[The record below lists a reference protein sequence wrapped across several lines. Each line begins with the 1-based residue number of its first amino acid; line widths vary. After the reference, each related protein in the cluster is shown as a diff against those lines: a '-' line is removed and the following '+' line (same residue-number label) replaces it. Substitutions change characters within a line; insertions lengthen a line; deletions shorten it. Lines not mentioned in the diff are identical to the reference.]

1 MIPNLSNLF
10 IYLLRNSLTDMASAL
25 FIMSMGFG
33 SLLGPLLG
41 GSVYDAFGGN
51 VNSKENPAL
60 AEEEKTAFRK
70 SLICLGVW

>member
-1 MIPNLSNLF
+1 
-10 IYLLRNSLTDMASAL
+10 MASAL

-70 SLICLGVW
+70 SLICLGVWQLFAGVMFFFFGDGYKGW